1 MLSFSTSS
9 SAARTSSRLSREWS
23 RRSMKAST
31 ARSKW
36 TLFSQSVS
44 SPSMRRCS
52 YVLERD
58 GFGFGVA
65 AAAAIGSWVSW

>member
-1 MLSFSTSS
+1 
-9 SAARTSSRLSREWS
+9 
-23 RRSMKAST
+23 MKAST